1 MRTPG
6 HRKEAIPL
14 SCLIACRFG
23 TSTLMDDDLTII
35 GEDTED
41 FIARDR
47 VTAWSDTVVQT
58 LTLLFEDVELVL
70 VDRLGERSSLRD
82 F

>member
-6 HRKEAIPL
+6 HRKEAVSL
-14 SCLIACRFG
+14 SCLIACRFR
-23 TSTLMDDDLTII
+23 TSTLVNNDLTMI
-35 GEDTED
+35 GEDAED
-41 FIARDR
+41 FIPRDR